1 MSQNK
6 LAGICFIVG
15 AILNFIPIIVGVL
28 LGGNP
33 EEGAPILDFF
43 YQNVIDGGAQSR
55 LFAWMGTLSAALL
68 AYAVYTLNSIE
79 QSKEKNALMGM
90 GAFLVVFGSFGN
102 ALAWSFDIS
111 MLFGAQS
118 AAAGGSIG
126 PGAANWFLLQFG
138 IWINFGTVVWLG
150 TALFVWSL
158 VAKGYANDILL
169 QASAVVSLILILA
182 FVNTL
187 FNINFTSMASIMP
200 MFASIMISTLLNSVW
215 QILVGKTM
223 MDS

>member
-1 MSQNK
+1 MSVNK
-6 LAGICFIVG
+6 LAGICFIAG

-33 EEGAPILDFF
+33 EEGKPILDFF
-43 YQNVIDGGAQSR
+43 YQTTMDGGAQSR
-55 LFAWMGTLSAALL
+55 LFAWIGSLSAALL
-68 AYAVYTLNSIE
+68 AYAVYTLNRIE

-90 GAFLVVFGSFGN
+90 GAFLIVFGSFGN
-102 ALAWSFDIS
+102 ALAWSIDIS

-118 AAAGGSIG
+118 AVAGGSS
-126 PGAANWFLLQFG
+126 AETANWFLLQFG
-138 IWINFGTVVWLG
+138 IWINFGTIIWLG

-169 QASAVVSLILILA
+169 QVSAVVSIILILA

-200 MFASIMISTLLNSVW
+200 MFATIMISTLLNSVW

>member
-1 MSQNK
+1 MSVNK
-6 LAGICFIVG
+6 LAGICFIAG

-33 EEGAPILDFF
+33 EEGKPILDFF
-43 YQNVIDGGAQSR
+43 YQTTMDGGAQSR
-55 LFAWMGTLSAALL
+55 LFAWIGALSAALL
-68 AYAVYTLNSIE
+68 AYAVYSLNRIE

-90 GAFLVVFGSFGN
+90 GAFLIVFGSFGY
-102 ALAWSFDIS
+102 ALAWSIDIS

-118 AAAGGSIG
+118 AVAGGSS
-126 PGAANWFLLQFG
+126 AETANWFLLQFG
-138 IWINFGTVVWLG
+138 IWINFGTIIWLG

-169 QASAVVSLILILA
+169 QVSAVVSIILILA

-200 MFASIMISTLLNSVW
+200 MFATIMISTLLNSVW

>member
-1 MSQNK
+1 MSVNK
-6 LAGICFIVG
+6 LAGICFIAG

-33 EEGAPILDFF
+33 EEGKPILDFF
-43 YQNVIDGGAQSR
+43 YQTTMDGGAQSR
-55 LFAWMGTLSAALL
+55 LFAWIGSLSAALL
-68 AYAVYTLNSIE
+68 AYAVYTLNRIE

-90 GAFLVVFGSFGN
+90 GAFLIVFGSFGN
-102 ALAWSFDIS
+102 ALAWSIDIS
-111 MLFGAQS
+111 MLFGAES
-118 AAAGGSIG
+118 AVAGGSS
-126 PGAANWFLLQFG
+126 AETANWFLLQFG
-138 IWINFGTVVWLG
+138 IWINFGTIIWLG

-169 QASAVVSLILILA
+169 QVSAVVSIILILA

-200 MFASIMISTLLNSVW
+200 MFATIMISTVLNSVW
-215 QILVGKTM
+215 QILVGLKM
-223 MDS
+223 ID

>member
-1 MSQNK
+1 MSENK

-15 AILNFIPIIVGVL
+15 AIFNFIPVIVGIL

-43 YQNVIDGGAQSR
+43 YKSVIDGGAQSR
-55 LFAWMGTLSAALL
+55 LFAVMGALSSALI
-68 AYAVYTLNSIE
+68 AYAIYTLNSIE
-79 QSKEKNALMGM
+79 QNKEKNALMGL
-90 GAFLVVFGSFGN
+90 GTFLAVFGSIGTS
-102 ALAWSFDIS
+102 LAWCFDIS

-118 AAAGGSIG
+118 AVAGGSI
-126 PGAANWFLLQFG
+126 AETANWFLLQFG
-138 IWINFGTVVWLG
+138 IWINFGTVIWLG

-169 QASAVVSLILILA
+169 QVSAVVSLILILA
-182 FVNTL
+182 FLNTL
-187 FNINFTSMASIMP
+187 FNINFKSMASIMP

>member
-1 MSQNK
+1 MSVNK

-15 AILNFIPIIVGVL
+15 AIFNFIPIIVGVL

-43 YQNVIDGGAQSR
+43 YQTVMDGGAQSR
-55 LFAWMGTLSAALL
+55 LFAWIGTLSAALI
-68 AYAVYTLNSIE
+68 AYAVFSLNSIE

-90 GAFLVVFGSFGN
+90 GAFMIVFGSFGN
-102 ALAWSFDIS
+102 ALAWCFDIS
-111 MLFGAQS
+111 MLFGAES
-118 AAAGGSIG
+118 AVAGGSI
-126 PGAANWFLLQFG
+126 AETANWFLLQFG
-138 IWINFGTVVWLG
+138 IWINFGTIIWLG
-150 TALFVWSL
+150 SAVFAWSL
-158 VAKGYANDILL
+158 VSKGYANDILL
-169 QASAVVSLILILA
+169 QVSAVVSIILILA

>member
-1 MSQNK
+1 M
-6 LAGICFIVG
+6 G
-15 AILNFIPIIVGVL
+15 AILNFIPIIVGIL

-43 YQNVIDGGAQSR
+43 YKITIDGGAQSR

-102 ALAWSFDIS
+102 ALAWCFDIS

-118 AAAGGSIG
+118 AVAGGSI
-126 PGAANWFLLQFG
+126 AETANWFLLQFG
-138 IWINFGTVVWLG
+138 IWINFGTVIWLG

-169 QASAVVSLILILA
+169 QISAVVSLILIIA
-182 FVNTL
+182 MVNTL

-200 MFASIMISTLLNSVW
+200 MFASIMMATVLNSVW

>member
-1 MSQNK
+1 M
-6 LAGICFIVG
+6 G
-15 AILNFIPIIVGVL
+15 AILNFIPIIVGIL

-33 EEGAPILDFF
+33 EKGAPILEFF
-43 YQNVIDGGAQSR
+43 YKITIDGGAQSR

-102 ALAWSFDIS
+102 ALAWCFDIS

-118 AAAGGSIG
+118 AVAGGSI
-126 PGAANWFLLQFG
+126 AETANWFLLQFG
-138 IWINFGTVVWLG
+138 IWINFGTVIWLG

-169 QASAVVSLILILA
+169 QISAVVSLILIIA
-182 FVNTL
+182 MVNTL

-200 MFASIMISTLLNSVW
+200 MFASIMMATVLNSVW

>member
-33 EEGAPILDFF
+33 EEGAPIINFF

-118 AAAGGSIG
+118 AVAGGSI
-126 PGAANWFLLQFG
+126 AETANWFLLQFG
-138 IWINFGTVVWLG
+138 IWINFGTVIWLG

-169 QASAVVSLILILA
+169 QVSAVVSLILILA
-182 FVNTL
+182 TVNTL
-187 FNINFTSMASIMP
+187 FNINFKSMASIMP

>member
-1 MSQNK
+1 MSVNK

-43 YQNVIDGGAQSR
+43 YKTTIDGGAQSR

-102 ALAWSFDIS
+102 ALAWCFDIS

-118 AAAGGSIG
+118 AVAGGSI
-126 PGAANWFLLQFG
+126 AETANWFLLQFG
-138 IWINFGTVVWLG
+138 IWINFGTVIWLG

-169 QASAVVSLILILA
+169 QATAVVSLITILT

>member
-1 MSQNK
+1 MSVNK
-6 LAGICFIVG
+6 LAGICFVAG

-33 EEGAPILDFF
+33 EEGKPILDFF
-43 YQNVIDGGAQSR
+43 YQTTMDGGAQSR
-55 LFAWMGTLSAALL
+55 LFAWIGSLSAALL
-68 AYAVYTLNSIE
+68 AYAVYSLNRIE

-102 ALAWSFDIS
+102 ALAWCLDIS
-111 MLFGAQS
+111 MLFGAES
-118 AAAGGSIG
+118 AVAGGSS
-126 PGAANWFLLQFG
+126 AETANWFLLQFG
-138 IWINFGTVVWLG
+138 IWINFGTIIWLG

-169 QASAVVSLILILA
+169 QASAVVSIILILA

-200 MFASIMISTLLNSVW
+200 MFATIMISTLLNSVW

>member
-1 MSQNK
+1 MSVNK
-6 LAGICFIVG
+6 LAGICFIAG

-33 EEGAPILDFF
+33 EEGKPILDFF
-43 YQNVIDGGAQSR
+43 YQTTMAGGAQSR
-55 LFAWMGTLSAALL
+55 LFAWIGALSAALL
-68 AYAVYTLNSIE
+68 AYAVYSLNRIE

-90 GAFLVVFGSFGN
+90 GAFLIVFGSFGN
-102 ALAWSFDIS
+102 ALAWSIDIS

-118 AAAGGSIG
+118 AVAGGSS
-126 PGAANWFLLQFG
+126 AETANWFLLQFG
-138 IWINFGTVVWLG
+138 IWINFGTIIWLG

-169 QASAVVSLILILA
+169 QVSAVVSIILILA

-200 MFASIMISTLLNSVW
+200 MFATIMISTLLNSVW

>member
-1 MSQNK
+1 MSVNK
-6 LAGICFIVG
+6 LAGICFIAG

-33 EEGAPILDFF
+33 EEGKPILDFF
-43 YQNVIDGGAQSR
+43 YQTTMDGGAQSR
-55 LFAWMGTLSAALL
+55 LFAWIGSLSAALL
-68 AYAVYTLNSIE
+68 AYAVYTLNRIE

-90 GAFLVVFGSFGN
+90 GAFLIVFGSFGN
-102 ALAWSFDIS
+102 ALAWSIDIS
-111 MLFGAQS
+111 MLFGAES
-118 AAAGGSIG
+118 AVAGGSS
-126 PGAANWFLLQFG
+126 AETANWFLLQFG
-138 IWINFGTVVWLG
+138 IWINFGTIVWLG

-169 QASAVVSLILILA
+169 QVSAVVSIILILA

-200 MFASIMISTLLNSVW
+200 MFATIMISTVLNSVW
-215 QILVGKTM
+215 QILVGLKM
-223 MDS
+223 ID

>member
-43 YQNVIDGGAQSR
+43 YQTTINGGAQSR

-102 ALAWSFDIS
+102 ALAWCFDIS

-118 AAAGGSIG
+118 AVAGGSI
-126 PGAANWFLLQFG
+126 AETANWCLLQFG
-138 IWINFGTVVWLG
+138 IWINFGTVIWLG

-169 QASAVVSLILILA
+169 QVSAVVSLILILT

>member
-1 MSQNK
+1 MSVNK
-6 LAGICFIVG
+6 LAGICFIAG

-33 EEGAPILDFF
+33 EEGKPILDFF
-43 YQNVIDGGAQSR
+43 YQTTMDGGAQSR
-55 LFAWMGTLSAALL
+55 LFALIGALSAALL
-68 AYAVYTLNSIE
+68 AYAVYSLNRIE

-90 GAFLVVFGSFGN
+90 GAFLIVFGSFGN
-102 ALAWSFDIS
+102 ALAWSIDIS

-118 AAAGGSIG
+118 AVAGGSS
-126 PGAANWFLLQFG
+126 AETANWFLLQFG
-138 IWINFGTVVWLG
+138 IWINFGTIIWLG

-169 QASAVVSLILILA
+169 QVSAVVSIILILA

-200 MFASIMISTLLNSVW
+200 MFATIMISTLLNSVW

>member
-1 MSQNK
+1 MSVNK
-6 LAGICFIVG
+6 LAGICFIAG

-33 EEGAPILDFF
+33 EEGKPILDFF
-43 YQNVIDGGAQSR
+43 YQTTMDGGAQSR
-55 LFAWMGTLSAALL
+55 LFAWIGSLSAALL
-68 AYAVYTLNSIE
+68 AYAVYTLNRIE

-90 GAFLVVFGSFGN
+90 GAFLIVFGSFGN
-102 ALAWSFDIS
+102 ALAWSIDIS
-111 MLFGAQS
+111 MLFGAES
-118 AAAGGSIG
+118 AVAGGSS
-126 PGAANWFLLQFG
+126 AETANWFLLQFG
-138 IWINFGTVVWLG
+138 IWINFGTIIWLG

-169 QASAVVSLILILA
+169 QVSAVVSFILILA

-200 MFASIMISTLLNSVW
+200 MFATIMISTVLNSVW
-215 QILVGKTM
+215 QILVGLKM
-223 MDS
+223 ID

>member
-1 MSQNK
+1 MSVNK
-6 LAGICFIVG
+6 LAGICFIAG

-33 EEGAPILDFF
+33 EEGKPILDFF
-43 YQNVIDGGAQSR
+43 YQTTMDGGAQSR
-55 LFAWMGTLSAALL
+55 LFALIGSLSAALL
-68 AYAVYTLNSIE
+68 AYAVYSLNRIE

-102 ALAWSFDIS
+102 ALAWCLDIS
-111 MLFGAQS
+111 MLFGAES
-118 AAAGGSIG
+118 AVAGGSS
-126 PGAANWFLLQFG
+126 AETANWFLLQFG
-138 IWINFGTVVWLG
+138 IWINFGTIIWLG

-169 QASAVVSLILILA
+169 QVSAVVSIILILA

-200 MFASIMISTLLNSVW
+200 MFATIMISTVLNSVW
-215 QILVGKTM
+215 QILVGLKM
-223 MDS
+223 ID

>member
-1 MSQNK
+1 MSVNK
-6 LAGICFIVG
+6 LAGICFIAG

-28 LGGNP
+28 MGGNP
-33 EEGAPILDFF
+33 EEGKPILDFF
-43 YQNVIDGGAQSR
+43 YQTTMDGGAQSR
-55 LFAWMGTLSAALL
+55 LFAWIGSLSAALL
-68 AYAVYTLNSIE
+68 AYAVYTLNRIE

-90 GAFLVVFGSFGN
+90 GAFLIVFGSFGN
-102 ALAWSFDIS
+102 ALAWSIDIS
-111 MLFGAQS
+111 MLFGAES
-118 AAAGGSIG
+118 AVAGGSS
-126 PGAANWFLLQFG
+126 AETANWFLLQFG
-138 IWINFGTVVWLG
+138 IWINFGTIIWLG

-169 QASAVVSLILILA
+169 QVSAVVSIILILA

-200 MFASIMISTLLNSVW
+200 MFATIMISTLLNSVW

>member
-1 MSQNK
+1 M
-6 LAGICFIVG
+6 G
-15 AILNFIPIIVGVL
+15 AILNFIPIIVGIL

-33 EEGAPILDFF
+33 EKGAPILEFF
-43 YQNVIDGGAQSR
+43 YKITIDGGAQSR

-90 GAFLVVFGSFGN
+90 GAFIVVFGSFGN
-102 ALAWSFDIS
+102 ALAWCFDIS

-118 AAAGGSIG
+118 AVAGGSI
-126 PGAANWFLLQFG
+126 AETANWFLLQFG
-138 IWINFGTVVWLG
+138 IWINFGTVIWLG

-169 QASAVVSLILILA
+169 QISAVVSLILIIA
-182 FVNTL
+182 MVNTL

-200 MFASIMISTLLNSVW
+200 MFASIMMATVLNSVW

>member
-1 MSQNK
+1 MSVNK

-15 AILNFIPIIVGVL
+15 AIFNFIPIIVGVL

-43 YQNVIDGGAQSR
+43 YQTVMDGGAQSR
-55 LFAWMGTLSAALL
+55 LFAWIGTLSAALI
-68 AYAVYTLNSIE
+68 AYAVFSLNSIE

-90 GAFLVVFGSFGN
+90 GAFMMVFGSFGN
-102 ALAWSFDIS
+102 ALAWCFDIS
-111 MLFGAQS
+111 MLFGAES
-118 AAAGGSIG
+118 AVAGGSI
-126 PGAANWFLLQFG
+126 AETANWFLLQFG
-138 IWINFGTVVWLG
+138 IWINFGTIIWLG
-150 TALFVWSL
+150 TAVFAWSL
-158 VAKGYANDILL
+158 VSKGYANDILL
-169 QASAVVSLILILA
+169 QVSAVVSIILILA

-200 MFASIMISTLLNSVW
+200 MFATIMISTLLNSVW

-223 MDS
+223 MDE

>member
-55 LFAWMGTLSAALL
+55 LFAWVGTLSAALL

-102 ALAWSFDIS
+102 ALAWCFDIS

-118 AAAGGSIG
+118 AVSGGSI
-126 PGAANWFLLQFG
+126 AETANWFLLQFG
-138 IWINFGTVVWLG
+138 IWINFGTVIWLG

-169 QASAVVSLILILA
+169 KASAVVSLILILT

-200 MFASIMISTLLNSVW
+200 MFLSLMISVLLNSVW
-215 QILVGKTM
+215 QILVGKNM
-223 MDS
+223 MDN

>member
-1 MSQNK
+1 MSVNK
-6 LAGICFIVG
+6 LAGICFIAG

-33 EEGAPILDFF
+33 EEGKPILDFF
-43 YQNVIDGGAQSR
+43 YQTTMDGGAQSR
-55 LFAWMGTLSAALL
+55 LFAWIGSLSAALL
-68 AYAVYTLNSIE
+68 AYAVYTLNRIE

-90 GAFLVVFGSFGN
+90 GAFLIVFGSFGN
-102 ALAWSFDIS
+102 ALAWSIDIS
-111 MLFGAQS
+111 MLFGAES
-118 AAAGGSIG
+118 AVAGGSS
-126 PGAANWFLLQFG
+126 AETANWFLLQFG
-138 IWINFGTVVWLG
+138 IWINFGTIVWLG

-169 QASAVVSLILILA
+169 QVSAVVSIILILA

-200 MFASIMISTLLNSVW
+200 MFATIMISTVLNSVW
-215 QILVGKTM
+215 QILVGLKM
-223 MDS
+223 NDD

>member
-1 MSQNK
+1 MSVNK
-6 LAGICFIVG
+6 LAGICFIAG

-33 EEGAPILDFF
+33 EEGKPILDFF
-43 YQNVIDGGAQSR
+43 YQTTMDGGAQSR
-55 LFAWMGTLSAALL
+55 LFAWIGSLSAALL
-68 AYAVYTLNSIE
+68 AYAVYTLNRIE

-90 GAFLVVFGSFGN
+90 GAFLIVFGSFGN
-102 ALAWSFDIS
+102 ALAWSIDIS
-111 MLFGAQS
+111 MLFGAES
-118 AAAGGSIG
+118 AVAGGSS
-126 PGAANWFLLQFG
+126 AETANWFLLQFG
-138 IWINFGTVVWLG
+138 IWINFGTIIWLG

-169 QASAVVSLILILA
+169 QVSAVVSIILMLA

-200 MFASIMISTLLNSVW
+200 MFATIMISTVLNSVW
-215 QILVGKTM
+215 QILVGLKM
-223 MDS
+223 ID

>member
-43 YQNVIDGGAQSR
+43 YQTTIDGGAQSR

-79 QSKEKNALMGM
+79 QSK
-90 GAFLVVFGSFGN
+90 
-102 ALAWSFDIS
+102 
-111 MLFGAQS
+111 
-118 AAAGGSIG
+118 
-126 PGAANWFLLQFG
+126 
-138 IWINFGTVVWLG
+138 
-150 TALFVWSL
+150 
-158 VAKGYANDILL
+158 
-169 QASAVVSLILILA
+169 AVSYTHL
-182 FVNTL
+182 TL
-187 FNINFTSMASIMP
+187 PTKA
-200 MFASIMISTLLNSVW
+200 
-215 QILVGKTM
+215 
-223 MDS
+223 